1 MMRALEDRMKQPR
14 DGLRLECNSSAIVW
28 AVCHRGTQGHVQDVR
43 DGIETSSCCSSPFA
57 ERFFPL
63 AFFFPASF
71 TSFRFP
77 FLTATFDICAIS
89 LSSPSLTALDFLVRL
104 FAGSPSVD
112 VEADA
117 VGDGGGGGGRGRAA
131 ARVLEPLEKAST
143 ACLGSGATAFFFRF
157 LSGGGAAVEEEDSA
171 LGCWPDE
178 KRGCALEAGSEDSIV
193 EIRVRRGSS
202 SRRLLQ
208 PNKPHNRRSSPFFE
222 GTQPVKLKM
231 AADYDGTISS
241 HWMPTR
247 LASTQ

>member
-1 MMRALEDRMKQPR
+1 MRALEDRMKQPR

-104 FAGSPSVD
+104 FAGSPWVD

-117 VGDGGGGGGRGRAA
+117 VGDVGGGGGRGRAA

-202 SRRLLQ
+202 SRKTPSTKQASQSSLVTFLRGYTASKTKDRSRL
-208 PNKPHNRRSSPFFE
+208 
-222 GTQPVKLKM
+222 
-231 AADYDGTISS
+231 
-241 HWMPTR
+241 
-247 LASTQ
+247 